1 MALDGH
7 LHYQTGEH
15 RKAQEGYERTLDL
28 VVDAS
33 DTHPIYLHLGSIYLE
48 EARGRW
54 AGSHTHRNQSH
65 GLGTSLGGRLGTI
78 IVLLKPICLYLS
90 ICSMRRLK
98 GHISVP
104 A

>member
-1 MALDGH
+1 MVPLSAGPRRVALYGH

-54 AGSHTHRNQSH
+54 AGSHTHMNQ
-65 GLGTSLGGRLGTI
+65 GDGFVT
-78 IVLLKPICLYLS
+78 
-90 ICSMRRLK
+90 
-98 GHISVP
+98 
-104 A
+104 

>member
-1 MALDGH
+1 MVPLSAGPRRVALYGH

-15 RKAQEGYERTLDL
+15 RNARGGYERTLDL

-54 AGSHTHRNQSH
+54 AGSHTHMNQGD
-65 GLGTSLGGRLGTI
+65 GLIT
-78 IVLLKPICLYLS
+78 
-90 ICSMRRLK
+90 
-98 GHISVP
+98 
-104 A
+104 